1 MVEAASKTIESWRPW
16 LLGILLA
23 VVTWAYWNALSE
35 AAISWRGE
43 QYSHGVFMP
52 LAAAA
57 LLWLRR
63 LGGKAD
69 WRPRTRGE
77 LGRIIVAGSFVVI
90 GGVTYLGGKVL
101 GETAPPSDLARGIF
115 SSGLMFLAAVFYSLG
130 LILAVVFA
138 AKTWLQVAAA
148 SATPQTFPASGDQR
162 PSAVLTVSLREATS
176 ASPKDFPA
184 LEISEAWPGLL
195 LLVTATGLRLA
206 FTYFGLDVPAMATF
220 ALSCLG
226 AVLAVMGTRAVKW
239 CWPAALLLVFSFPLP
254 FSVERALLVPLQG
267 LAATAGTYLLQTM
280 GLEAISE
287 GAHFIKLGDL
297 QLGVVEQCSG
307 LRMATVFVALVMLYL
322 LVAEIPRWQVPVL
335 LLSAVPIALVVN
347 IVRITL
353 TGLLYVYAGRE
364 WGQRVFHDWA
374 GFLMPLLAVLLLI
387 ALRAL
392 LDCLI
397 VFEEETEIP
406 LAQRSSRAVRQH

>member
-1 MVEAASKTIESWRPW
+1 MVEAAPKTIESWRPW
-16 LLGILLA
+16 LLGVLLA
-23 VVTWAYWNALSE
+23 LLTWAYWNALSE

-43 QYSHGVFMP
+43 QYSHGALMP
-52 LAAAA
+52 LAAVAV
-57 LLWLRR
+57 LWLRR

-69 WRPRTRGE
+69 WRPKMPGE
-77 LGRIIVAGSFVVI
+77 LGRLVVAGGLLVI
-90 GGVTYLGGKVL
+90 AGVTYLGGKAL
-101 GETAPPSDLARGIF
+101 GETAPPSDLARGILG
-115 SSGLMFLAAVFYSLG
+115 SGLIFLAAVFYALG
-130 LILAVVFA
+130 LILGVVFA
-138 AKTWLQVAAA
+138 GKTWLHVTAE
-148 SATPQTFPASGDQR
+148 PASPKGTPIGEEQR
-162 PSAVLTVSLREATS
+162 PSMILSVSPREVTPVS
-176 ASPKDFPA
+176 SQDVHA
-184 LEISEAWPGLL
+184 LQISKAWPGLL
-195 LLVTATGLRLA
+195 LLLTATGLRLA

-220 ALSCLG
+220 PLACLG
-226 AVLAVMGTRAVKW
+226 AVLTVMGTHAVW
-239 CWPAALLLVFSFPLP
+239 WSWPAALLPVFSFPLP

-267 LAATAGTYLLQTM
+267 LAASAGTYLLQTM

-307 LRMATVFVALVMLYL
+307 LRMATVFLALVVLYL
-322 LVAEIPRWQVPVL
+322 LVADVPRWQIPVL
-335 LLSAVPIALVVN
+335 LFSAVPIALAVN
-347 IVRITL
+347 IVRITV

-374 GFLMPLLAVLLLI
+374 GFLMPFLAVILLV

-406 LAQRSSRAVRQH
+406 LPQRSRKAVREQ

>member
-1 MVEAASKTIESWRPW
+1 MGATPKSIESWRPW

-23 VVTWAYWNALSE
+23 LLTWAYWNALSE

-43 QYSHGVFMP
+43 QYSHGALMP

-57 LLWLRR
+57 ILWLRR

-69 WRPRTRGE
+69 WRPQMPGE
-77 LGRIIVAGSFVVI
+77 LRRLIVAGGLVAI
-90 GGVTYLGGKVL
+90 GGVTYLGGKTL
-101 GETAPPSDLARGIF
+101 GETAPPSDLARGIL
-115 SSGLMFLAAVFYSLG
+115 SSGLIFLAAVFYALG
-130 LILAVVFA
+130 LILGVVFA
-138 AKTWLQVAAA
+138 AKSWLHVAKEPTLPKGA
-148 SATPQTFPASGDQR
+148 PMGEGQR
-162 PSAVLTVSLREATS
+162 PSVILPVSPRGAIS
-176 ASPKDFPA
+176 AASEGHDA
-184 LEISEAWPGLL
+184 LHISKAWPGLL
-195 LLVTATGLRLA
+195 LLLTATGLRLA

-220 ALSCLG
+220 SLSCLG
-226 AVLAVMGTRAVKW
+226 AVLAVMSTRAMKW
-239 CWPAALLLVFSFPLP
+239 CWPAALLLLFSFPLP
-254 FSVERALLVPLQG
+254 FGLERALLVPLQG
-267 LAATAGTYLLQTM
+267 LAASVGTYLLQTM

-307 LRMATVFVALVMLYL
+307 LRMATAFLALVVLYL
-322 LVAEIPRWQVPVL
+322 LVAEVPRWQIPVL
-335 LLSAVPIALVVN
+335 ILSAVPIALVVN

-353 TGLLYVYAGRE
+353 TGFLYVYAGRE

-374 GFLMPLLAVLLLI
+374 GLLMPFLAVILLV

-406 LAQRSSRAVRQH
+406 LAQRARKSVRQG